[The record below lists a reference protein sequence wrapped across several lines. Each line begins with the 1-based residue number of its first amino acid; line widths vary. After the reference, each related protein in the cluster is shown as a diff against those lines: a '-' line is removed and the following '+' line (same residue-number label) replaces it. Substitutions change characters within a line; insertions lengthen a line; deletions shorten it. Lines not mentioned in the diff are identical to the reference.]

1 MSADKRSVTT
11 DALDTLGMIITENEK
26 RDAIHLAVDNAVA
39 GEKLAPGED
48 VGFLPDGTFG
58 SCDNPIGI
66 VDPFLKKPVKKG
78 ERFWIV
84 IYPRKITSLRH
95 VWEHPDFP
103 EQKSGSVKIAE
114 AQREAKKKASEEW
127 LREFART
134 SDCPGYDEL
143 IEAASGGEIVSWADY
158 GKPYENDGEYLHF
171 NGRDAHGSI
180 PSEFW
185 DHVEVVTGKKIGA
198 SKRASYFSCSC

>member
-11 DALDTLGMIITENEK
+11 DALDTLGTIITENEK

-78 ERFWIV
+78 QRFWIV

-103 EQKSGSVKIAE
+103 DRTQEAVKVVEPVKVKSESEIWMENEADRLGVGYQELLDRARIYVKHGEYWSEGGRFEGENVSEGFWKHYSAITGESV
-114 AQREAKKKASEEW
+114 SHG
-127 LREFART
+127 
-134 SDCPGYDEL
+134 DGGYDE
-143 IEAASGGEIVSWADY
+143 S
-158 GKPYENDGEYLHF
+158 F
-171 NGRDAHGSI
+171 
-180 PSEFW
+180 
-185 DHVEVVTGKKIGA
+185 
-198 SKRASYFSCSC
+198 FSCSC

>member
-103 EQKSGSVKIAE
+103 EQKSEPVKVESKPEPIAE
-114 AQREAKKKASEEW
+114 TATHQAVLMPVIPIPEPATRCESLDEDEE
-127 LREFART
+127 
-134 SDCPGYDEL
+134 C
-143 IEAASGGEIVSWADY
+143 
-158 GKPYENDGEYLHF
+158 
-171 NGRDAHGSI
+171 
-180 PSEFW
+180 
-185 DHVEVVTGKKIGA
+185 
-198 SKRASYFSCSC
+198 FSCSC